1 MTRHISPATLIVR
14 NEIVAAPAPAAQRA
28 CEDHSFELP
37 PAIYITMGGLFFGF
51 LAVMAVGFAAPG
63 LVVPMGIN
71 FVFLTAFFAIPT
83 IFVAASHG
91 DQKAL
96 GWDAF
101 MRNGVETATGHSSGA
116 EAAVLTLLLPAL
128 IFCFALAV
136 VAIAA
141 LV

>member
-1 MTRHISPATLIVR
+1 MTRRIDTATLIAR
-14 NEIVAAPAPAAQRA
+14 NEIVAAPVTAQRA

-37 PAIYITMGGLFFGF
+37 PAIYIAMGGLFFGF

-63 LVVPMGIN
+63 LIVPMGIN
-71 FVFLTAFFAIPT
+71 FAFLTAFFAVPT
-83 IFVAASHG
+83 IFVAASPG
-91 DQKAL
+91 GQKAL

-101 MRNGVETATGHSSGA
+101 MRNGVDTATGHSSGG
-116 EAAVLTLLLPAL
+116 EAAVLTLLLPFL
-128 IFCFALAV
+128 IFCFAVAV